1 MRACTRAPAEA
12 GQSMVEFALVG
23 PMFLLLVIMI
33 LEGGLMMNA
42 QASLDNATREAARA
56 VAICGSS
63 IGSTSYGSIAATGC
77 QALAQNVAVSNL
89 GLLAGNPPVLQV
101 TQASGFGGGAAV
113 TVQYSYAFYA
123 PTFLGL
129 GGPTIT
135 LSSTAPVI
143 GQQ

>member
-1 MRACTRAPAEA
+1 
-12 GQSMVEFALVG
+12 MVEFALVG
-23 PMFLLLVIMI
+23 PLFVLLVIMI

-56 VAICGSS
+56 LAVCGSS
-63 IGSTSYGSIAATGC
+63 IGSSSYGSITATGC
-77 QALAQNVAVSNL
+77 QALAQNVAQTNL
-89 GLLAGNPPVLQV
+89 GLLARNPPVPTV
-101 TQASGFGGGAAV
+101 TQASGFGGAASV
-113 TVQYSYAFYA
+113 TVQYAYGFYA

-129 GGPTIT
+129 GGPTIN